1 MGLQFDLHGGPR
13 GPAAQEALIGALRE
27 RLPLPLPA
35 GPTSQTPDLALIAS
49 LVGRGVT
56 DDDARA
62 FEAHHRLAVELRDPA
77 SGISVALSPDGTG
90 WLHVAS
96 GASREATLPL
106 MKLAWWCLE
115 TAVRHG
121 YAIVD
126 VDLDTDFGLVVAAY
140 VRSRAED

>member
-1 MGLQFDLHGGPR
+1 MGLQFDLHGGPFGR
-13 GPAAQEALIGALRE
+13 AAQEALIDALRE
-27 RLPLPLPA
+27 RVPFPRSA
-35 GPTSQTPDLALIAS
+35 GTASQTPDLGLVAN

-62 FEAHHRLAVELRDPA
+62 LEEHHRLAVELCDPA
-77 SGISVALSPDGTG
+77 SGISLALSPDGTG

-115 TAVRHG
+115 TAARHG
-121 YAIVD
+121 VATVD
-126 VDLDTDFGLVVAAY
+126 VDLDTDFALVVSAY